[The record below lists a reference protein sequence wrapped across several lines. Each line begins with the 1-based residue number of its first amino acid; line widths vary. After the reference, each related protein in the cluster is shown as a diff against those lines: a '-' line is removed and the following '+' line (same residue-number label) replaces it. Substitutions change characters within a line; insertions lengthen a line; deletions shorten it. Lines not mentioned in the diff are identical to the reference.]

1 MKIFNKYY
9 RNLRSYFSDIEMKE
23 FMEIWNKFTRLH
35 MQYEFLKIANFFE
48 RLNIKIIDLPIL
60 KFLTMFIDFLRW
72 KIYDFLL
79 ALINGRK
86 FNLYGVTCYCGR
98 QRFWKDDGYC

>member
-60 KFLTMFIDFLRW
+60 KFMIMFIDFLRW